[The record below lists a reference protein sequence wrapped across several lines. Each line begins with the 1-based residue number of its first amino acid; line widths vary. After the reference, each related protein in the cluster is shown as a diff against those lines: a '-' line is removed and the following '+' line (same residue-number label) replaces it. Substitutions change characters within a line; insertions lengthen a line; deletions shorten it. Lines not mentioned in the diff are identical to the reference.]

1 MQVWQC
7 VRHHATAAD
16 GTVITADLVRQMM
29 QEEAAKLTEGADE
42 RVQGLVD
49 AAQDIFEAT
58 CLVTDWPQFFTN
70 YAYDTYL
77 VG

>member
-1 MQVWQC
+1 MPTPPAGV
-7 VRHHATAAD
+7 AGPD
-16 GTVITADLVRQMM
+16 GRGGITADLVREMM
-29 QEEAAKLTEGADE
+29 QQEAAKLADGADE
-42 RVQGLVD
+42 RIQGLVA
-49 AAQDIFEAT
+49 AAQNIFEAT

>member
-7 VRHHATAAD
+7 VRHNATTAD

-29 QEEAAKLTEGADE
+29 QEEAAKLASGADD

-49 AAQDIFEAT
+49 AAQNIFEST
-58 CLVTDWPQFFTN
+58 CLVTEWPQFFTN

-77 VG
+77 VD